1 MPLSGDNMK
10 YPTLVLIELNIDLV
24 NSNDNKTVRI
34 LTDYEKV
41 NKQWLSTLEALSKQ
55 DNNKIIK
62 ILILDLN

>member
-55 DNNKIIK
+55 DNKIIIK
-62 ILILDLN
+62 S